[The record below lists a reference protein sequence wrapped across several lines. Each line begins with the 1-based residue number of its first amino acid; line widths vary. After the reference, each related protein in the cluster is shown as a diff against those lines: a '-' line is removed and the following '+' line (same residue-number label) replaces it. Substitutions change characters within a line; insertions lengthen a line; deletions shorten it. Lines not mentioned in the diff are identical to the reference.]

1 MTFAELTPTEQAE
14 IAQFLRDYRAAFA
27 ATVRGLRMQS
37 LLEMAY
43 VSHVGAVFDK
53 LGANDVIY
61 DGSGLGGADLEL
73 TKTELLPMF
82 LWTTNVLAGIYSD
95 AGGAVATVWPAR
107 ETVDAYGVQLA
118 GPTNIG

>member
-1 MTFAELTPTEQAE
+1 
-14 IAQFLRDYRAAFA
+14 
-27 ATVRGLRMQS
+27 
-37 LLEMAY
+37 MAY

-61 DGSGLGGADLEL
+61 DGSGLGGAVLEL

-118 GPTNIG
+118 GPTNLG